1 MSKLVGAHAMVFA
14 RGSRTTRAH
23 ALYMISSHVPKFPY
37 RLAML
42 PITMRP
48 CAIRVSTFP
57 VPSFLFDRG
66 RGFEIDSRGRAA
78 GSGTRRF
85 RSPKSAP
92 AVSEVSPHSLIL
104 AVSQLSA
111 CMCLISKVLCCCLHE
126 FIVKS
131 IALYINNRQPDGS
144 NRMCSGGLDI
154 S

>member
-92 AVSEVSPHSLIL
+92 PFPKSRRTLLFWLFLSSPPACVSFRKSCVAVFRRRVNKQRSPSWR
-104 AVSQLSA
+104 VLSPPSCSDCSA
-111 CMCLISKVLCCCLHE
+111 T
-126 FIVKS
+126 
-131 IALYINNRQPDGS
+131 
-144 NRMCSGGLDI
+144 MCSV
-154 S
+154 